1 MFLHITVRSSSAT
14 GGDHVLPPSF
24 SGMRPRWNPSQRSEA
39 AKRRFKKNNRTV
51 RNLWI
56 LRLALM
62 CHREAFTNASRLS
75 THNDWPGWVGFTH
88 LDLSLEFKCFIG
100 KLVDLCFKKKKKIN
114 DANAS
119 QMLHF
124 AELLMWKQTV
134 AYSCVFLLCS
144 STLSVFCHC
153 AFSYQPVE
161 FSSRSLPPL
170 HSPWI
175 PHSHHIQ
182 RASPF
187 DMTIKTSASRQDSLN
202 VIFL

>member
-1 MFLHITVRSSSAT
+1 
-14 GGDHVLPPSF
+14 
-24 SGMRPRWNPSQRSEA
+24 
-39 AKRRFKKNNRTV
+39 
-51 RNLWI
+51 
-56 LRLALM
+56 M
-62 CHREAFTNASRLS
+62 CHREAFTNASRL
-75 THNDWPGWVGFTH
+75 
-88 LDLSLEFKCFIG
+88 LDTQWLTWMSWLHTPWFISGIPVFIG

-134 AYSCVFLLCS
+134 AYSCIFLLCS

-170 HSPWI
+170 PSQLL

-187 DMTIKTSASRQDSLN
+187 DMTIKTSASRRDSLN